1 MLGYCAVPT
10 IFPKDD
16 MTAARRTRTSLASL
30 GVVLG
35 TLITFAVP
43 SVAGAAVPHTTS
55 AFYLVIGASDSLGVQ
70 PSPSSPGG
78 QRTDHGYANDVVAAE
93 AAQGVTLDMTQI
105 GCPGETTFT
114 MMNGGDHCYSAPAT
128 QLSTAIDF
136 LSAHRSDTG
145 LVTLDLGF
153 NNLLPCLVHGAL
165 DATCVDNLLPQ
176 VRLDMTTIL
185 TALKAAAGP
194 NVTFIGIDH
203 FNPYLASAVGG
214 PSGRI
219 IASDSVHP
227 LTALNRTLYDVYG
240 SFGIAVAHAAAA
252 FHLADSD
259 PVRTSPGIRVP
270 GDALHVCALTY
281 MCRAQHAPNFHP
293 DSRGYRIIAGAILA
307 ALGPRWPTVDPTR

>member
-1 MLGYCAVPT
+1 MN
-10 IFPKDD
+10 
-16 MTAARRTRTSLASL
+16 AARLTRTTVATLAIL
-30 GVVLG
+30 LG
-35 TLITFAVP
+35 TLASFAAP
-43 SVAGAAVPHTTS
+43 SSAGAAVNAPR

-70 PSPSSPGG
+70 PSATSPGG
-78 QRTDHGYANDVVAAE
+78 HRTNRGYANDVVAAE
-93 AAQGVTLDMTQI
+93 AARGVTLDMTQI

-114 MMNGGDHCYSAPAT
+114 MMNGGDHCYSAPTT

-136 LSAHRSDTG
+136 LSAHRTETG
-145 LVTLDLGF
+145 LVTIDLGF

-165 DATCVDNLLPQ
+165 DANCVNGLLPQ
-176 VRLDMTTIL
+176 LRLDMTTIL

-219 IASDSVHP
+219 IAYDSVHP

-240 SFGIAVAHAAAA
+240 SFDIAVAHAAAA
-252 FHLADSD
+252 FHLADGDSAKAIRG
-259 PVRTSPGIRVP
+259 VRVP

-293 DSRGYRIIAGAILA
+293 DSRGYRIIAGAILN
-307 ALGPRWPTVDPTR
+307 ALGPHWPAVDSSR